1 MSFIGKIAAFFRG
14 QEKMEENTLIEA
26 QVCPNCWGKQE
37 YGGEIKEY
45 IKIKEDLG
53 QKAFVAKFVET
64 HLDGIKLEKNGHT
77 LVCKK
82 CNTKVSRAVA
92 AHRH

>member
-1 MSFIGKIAAFFRG
+1 MNLFDKVLSLLKG
-14 QEKMEENTLIEA
+14 EKKLDEKALLEA

-37 YGGEIKEY
+37 YDGEVKEFV
-45 IKIKEDLG
+45 KIREVEG

-64 HLDGIKLEKNGHT
+64 HLDGIKLDKNGDD

-82 CNTKVSRAVA
+82 CNIKVKA
-92 AHRH
+92 A

>member
-1 MSFIGKIAAFFRG
+1 MSFIQKIADFFKG
-14 QEKMEENTLIEA
+14 GEKLDDNALLEA

-37 YGGEIKEY
+37 YAGEIKEF
-45 IKIKEDLG
+45 IKIKEDVG

-64 HLDGIKLEKNGHT
+64 HLDGIKLEKNGDT

-82 CNTKVSRAVA
+82 CNAKMEHSES
-92 AHRH
+92 HKH